1 MLLRSIFTM
10 LLCAHLL
17 LPIAAHAQTSGMRNP
32 LQISLA
38 EYGLMLSVAILGGLV
53 GWIRKVNAGEL
64 PPWSLAQLI
73 GEMVI
78 SAFAGLLTFWGCT
91 AVDMP
96 LAVIAPLAGMA
107 GLAGSKGLVLA
118 ERYAQKFAERRLG
131 LDKDSS

>member
-1 MLLRSIFTM
+1 MIIRSIIIL

-17 LPIAAHAQTSGMRNP
+17 MPVAANAQSAMRSP
-32 LQISLA
+32 LNISLA

-53 GWIRKVNAGEL
+53 GWIRKVKAGEL

-91 AVDMP
+91 AADMP
-96 LAVIAPLAGMA
+96 LVVIAPLAGMA

-118 ERYAQKFAERRLG
+118 ENYAQKFAERRLG
-131 LDKDSS
+131 LTGDKS